1 MTPKRKP
8 ARETWTGGALPD
20 GLFTRDVTVYV
31 TTWRALAAACIAF
44 YEEEGWGTVGYEPGI
59 LFRHEDGRTVD
70 MPTWLALRI
79 QSGKVRAAELEA
91 ALRALVEAMPRCQH
105 GGCRLHA
112 VARHIGTGL
121 VCEVHA
127 ASISE
132 LRLSALPLSPQ
143 LRAALLL
150 LAKGWT
156 R

>member
-44 YEEEGWGTVGYEPGI
+44 FEEEGWGTVGYEPGI

-91 ALRALVEAMPRCQH
+91 ALQNLVEQVGKTVGLPPPSHQCPPD
-105 GGCRLHA
+105 HA
-112 VARHIGTGL
+112 YFARHD
-121 VCEVHA
+121 A
-127 ASISE
+127 D
-132 LRLSALPLSPQ
+132 R
-143 LRAALLL
+143 
-150 LAKGWT
+150 
-156 R
+156 

>member
-1 MTPKRKP
+1 MSDRQH
-8 ARETWTGGALPD
+8 
-20 GLFTRDVTVYV
+20 RDVLMAFVMSSPENTKP
-31 TTWRALAAACIAF
+31 TPQAIDDQLADALADVARL
-44 YEEEGWGTVGYEPGI
+44 E
-59 LFRHEDGRTVD
+59 
-70 MPTWLALRI
+70 
-79 QSGKVRAAELEA
+79 SRAAELEA
-91 ALRALVEAMPRCQH
+91 ALLALVEAMPRCQH